1 MKELFVI
8 NAQYNHE
15 ADKTILSIL
24 NGLSNDEREQDRG
37 SYFKSLSGLTA
48 HILGG
53 TVFLLGMFKDA
64 VAHND
69 AALKALAA
77 LKTVSVP
84 EGPLSEA
91 QWKQLA
97 ADIETADTAYINFT
111 KALTDADMKAPVKIS
126 WYKGNP
132 DSVPVF
138 FLLNQMLTHGT
149 HHRGQV
155 SQILDTLKIDND
167 YAGVNVAFLPK

>member
-1 MKELFVI
+1 MNELLVI
-8 NAQYNHE
+8 NARYNHE
-15 ADKTILSIL
+15 ADKAFLSIL

-37 SYFKSLSGLTA
+37 SYFKSFSGLAA

-69 AALKALAA
+69 AALKALAS
-77 LKTVSVP
+77 LKNISVP
-84 EGPLSEA
+84 EGNLSEA
-91 QWKQLA
+91 QWKQLG

-111 KALTDADMKAPVKIS
+111 KALTDADLKAPVKIT
-126 WYKGNP
+126 WYEGNP

-138 FLLNQMLTHGT
+138 FLLNQLAAHGT

-155 SQILDTLKIDND
+155 SQILDALKIDND
-167 YAGVNVAFLPK
+167 YSGVNAAFLSK

>member
-8 NAQYNHE
+8 NAQYNKE
-15 ADKTILSIL
+15 ADKAFLSIL
-24 NGLSNDEREQDRG
+24 NGLSHGERVQERG
-37 SYFKSLSGLTA
+37 SYYKSLAGLAA

-53 TVFLLGMFKDA
+53 TVFLLGMFKEA
-64 VAHND
+64 AAHND

-77 LKTVSVP
+77 LQTVSVP
-84 EGPLSEA
+84 EGAISEA

-111 KALTDADMKAPVKIS
+111 KALSDADLNAPVKIS

-132 DSVPVF
+132 DSVPAF
-138 FLLNQMLTHGT
+138 FLLNQLAAHGT

-155 SQILDTLKIDND
+155 SQILDELTIDND
-167 YAGVNVAFLPK
+167 YSGVNVAFLPK

>member
-15 ADKTILSIL
+15 ADQAFLSIL
-24 NGLSNDEREQDRG
+24 NRLSNDEREQDRG
-37 SYFKSLSGLTA
+37 SYFKSLSGLA
-48 HILGG
+48 SHILGG

-64 VAHND
+64 VAKND

-77 LKTVSVP
+77 LEAVSVP
-84 EGPLSEA
+84 EGKLSEA
-91 QWKQLA
+91 QWKQLV
-97 ADIETADTAYINFT
+97 ADFATADTVYINFT
-111 KALTDADMKAPVKIS
+111 KALTDADLKAPVKLS
-126 WYKGNP
+126 WYEGNP

-138 FLLNQMLTHGT
+138 FLLNQLAAHGT
-149 HHRGQV
+149 HHRGQI

-167 YAGVNVAFLPK
+167 YSGVSAEFLSK